1 MDRLQQHVYI
11 PLQYVTVPPE
21 ELRSLAANAGQEVWE
36 RIRGGDAYF
45 CRDLPG
51 VVLSRAA
58 VLGRP
63 HTLLIDAA
71 VEADRGPGQGG

>member
-1 MDRLQQHVYI
+1 MDRLQQRVTI

-21 ELRSLAANAGQEVWE
+21 ELRLLAASSGHEVWE

-51 VVLSRAA
+51 VVLSRDA
-58 VLGRP
+58 VRARP
-63 HTLLIDAA
+63 RTLLMDAA
-71 VEADRGPGQGG
+71 VAPVRGTSRRG